1 MRRLEKVLARLEG
14 MQKVIESN
22 SDVGLIKV
30 IRG

>member
-22 SDVGLIKV
+22 SDVRLNDHQ
-30 IRG
+30 